1 MPSISKGFEISYGHR
16 LPLHTGKCKRYH
28 GHNGNIEVK
37 ITAPVDKET
46 GMVMDFGD
54 LSAIVKTFLDVW
66 DHRMILLM
74 DDPWVE
80 ELKRTD
86 SIVPVNIPPTAE
98 NLAWLLQQAITPK
111 IVDLCDLEEIEVTWW
126 ETEDSYAT
134 VVANYENILIR

>member
-16 LPLHTGKCKRYH
+16 LPLHPGKCKRYH

-46 GMVMDFGD
+46 GMIMDFGD
-54 LSAIVKTFLDVW
+54 LSAIVRTFLDVW

-74 DDPWVE
+74 DDPLVK
-80 ELKRTD
+80 ELKLTD
-86 SIVPVNIPPTAE
+86 SVVVVNEPPTAE
-98 NLAWLLQQAITPK
+98 NLAGILQEAITSS
-111 IVDLCDLEEIEVTWW
+111 IAEICDLQEIQVTWW

-134 VVANYENILIR
+134 ASKTF